1 MSDDDFVESKPKKV
15 KKADSGLSYVQGRLN
30 TMLDEFED
38 THSMFGPLSDG
49 LLQLPRY
56 STDKRALTWKKLI
69 DSVSAKIV
77 NQPDSDECCWFVEA
91 NLAGSSSTRS
101 SSSNTAVHH
110 FKLSPNGSGNKWQT
124 HRILHVLAHP
134 TDYKSINNKI

>member
-15 KKADSGLSYVQGRLN
+15 KKADSGLSYVQGRLSILCWTN
-30 TMLDEFED
+30 SKIHTLCLD
-38 THSMFGPLSDG
+38 PLSDG

-77 NQPDSDECCWFVEA
+77 NQPDSDE
-91 NLAGSSSTRS
+91 
-101 SSSNTAVHH
+101 
-110 FKLSPNGSGNKWQT
+110 
-124 HRILHVLAHP
+124 
-134 TDYKSINNKI
+134 